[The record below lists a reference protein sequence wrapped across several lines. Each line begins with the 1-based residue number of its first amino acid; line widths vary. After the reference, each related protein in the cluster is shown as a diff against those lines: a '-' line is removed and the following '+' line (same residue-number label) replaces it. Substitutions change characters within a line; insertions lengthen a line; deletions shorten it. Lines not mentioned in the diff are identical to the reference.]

1 MIHRIGSAV
10 AASAISVGCIFAGAT
25 ASFGQELPF
34 AHSAVRFPP
43 AAERS
48 GNSFPFSLINFDDE
62 GEDVIKRG
70 EQGPG
75 EPTVSADLSLAD
87 TVADRPI
94 DLLPEDDLLEPI
106 DSHFYLHHRAGGQ
119 IGQALPY
126 TALGAFHPW
135 NLDNGVAFG
144 IGQLLLDNDGN
155 VGGGLTL
162 GRRWYHDS
170 CNRVCGISGSYDIH
184 RTRFQNTFQQ
194 FVLTLESRGDLWDF
208 YANGYLPFSSRT
220 RNAGLAISDNVRFQG
235 NNLVRDIMDM
245 SETPM
250 GGLDVQV
257 ARRLGER
264 NLWAYAGW
272 YHFQG
277 GGEQTYGASGGVH
290 GYLLDRLAMDLT
302 VSDDPLFGTNVG
314 FSVTF
319 FFGGASGGVVSPAD
333 VYSRMAEPLHR
344 RDTAA
349 INETMVVQT
358 GVPLTAG
365 GLPITVNHVDDGG
378 IGTGTGTAN
387 DPFGSLT
394 DAAGSATDIVYVH
407 ADSNF
412 NGQQYA
418 LAANQRLLGEADGFD
433 HMVQTDQLGL
443 TTLPRATAGTNRPV
457 IDNALGN
464 AITAATNSEVSALDI
479 RNAAGA
485 AILADNT
492 VNGPMNINRV
502 AVSGGV
508 GLEVINAA
516 GDLRVS
522 DIGIANTVG
531 PGILLNNFVG
541 GVTVDGGFI
550 SNSVGPGI
558 AATDVETLLIQNL
571 DIDNSPGPAIQIEV
585 GGTNT
590 TNATVQNNILFG
602 NGAAS
607 SFGFA
612 VNTGSTLNL
621 NLFGNEDSVGFDLE
635 RDANGQLRL
644 GGTIGI
650 GGFFNDDN
658 GNVANNGNT
667 TGGGAPNVIISG
679 AGNQIEIID
688 PLTIPTP

>member
-1 MIHRIGSAV
+1 MIYRICPAI
-10 AASAISVGCIFAGAT
+10 AASAICVACITVGET
-25 ASFGQELPF
+25 ASLGQESLF
-34 AHSAVRFPP
+34 ARSAVFLQP
-43 AAERS
+43 AAERPAD
-48 GNSFPFSLINFDDE
+48 SFPFSLINFENE
-62 GEDVIKRG
+62 GEDVIKDG

-75 EPTVSADLSLAD
+75 QPTASADLSLAD
-87 TVADRPI
+87 IVTDQPI
-94 DLLPEDDLLEPI
+94 DLLPDDDFPEPI
-106 DSHFYLHHRAGGQ
+106 GSHFYLHHRAGGQ

-126 TALGAFHPW
+126 TAFGAFHPW

-155 VGGGLTL
+155 AGGGLTL
-162 GRRWYHDS
+162 GRRWYHEYW
-170 CNRVCGISGSYDIH
+170 NRVCGISGSYDIH

-194 FVLTLESRGDLWDF
+194 FVLNLECRGDLWDF

-220 RNAGLAISDNVRFQG
+220 RNVGLSITDNIRFQG
-235 NNLVRDIMDM
+235 NNVVRDIMDM

-250 GGLDVQV
+250 GGLDMQV

-314 FSVTF
+314 FSFTF
-319 FFGGASGGVVSPAD
+319 FFGGASSGFVSPTD
-333 VYSRMAEPLHR
+333 VFSRMAEPVHR
-344 RDTAA
+344 RDTAV
-349 INETMVVQT
+349 INEAMVVQT

-365 GLPITVNHVDDGG
+365 GLPITVTHVDDGG

-387 DPFGSLT
+387 DPLGSLT
-394 DAAGSATDIVYVH
+394 DAAGSATDIVYIH

-412 NGQQYA
+412 NVQQYA

-433 HMVQTDQLGL
+433 HMVGTDQLGL
-443 TTLPRATAGTNRPV
+443 TTLPRATAGTSRPV

-492 VNGPMNINRV
+492 VNGPVNINRV
-502 AVSGGV
+502 AVFGGGGLQVV
-508 GLEVINAA
+508 GAA

-531 PGILLNNFVG
+531 AGILLNNFVG

-602 NGAAS
+602 NGAPS

-621 NLFGNEDSVGFDLE
+621 NLVGNEDSVGFDLM

-658 GNVANNGNT
+658 TNVANNGNT
-667 TGGGAPNVIISG
+667 TSGGAPNVIISG
-679 AGNQIEIID
+679 AGNQIEIVD
-688 PLTIPTP
+688 PVTIPIP